1 MPQLPYSGVPSVQPQ
16 GPAGVMEHAQASPQ
30 DFGSGVGQAEEG
42 LANTGMKV
50 SDMLA
55 ANAQRL
61 QELSNDRDANQAIN
75 KYMEA
80 AGDEWA
86 KFGAM
91 QGQQAADYRPT
102 YQANLSTLRE
112 QFGASLQS
120 PMARQ
125 QYDDNSRFM
134 TTRYFNQGASHA
146 AEGQK
151 QSYKTTND
159 DNFESA
165 VKVGILG
172 QNDPPT
178 VALQATR
185 AMASA
190 RQNAFLKG
198 KTDDQA
204 ESDAMLGRGMYFQRV
219 LKDMLDKGSVGQAS
233 QMYQTVRP
241 TLDGNSILQ
250 IDGMM
255 KPIIRDQAINGWID
269 RKMGGSASGFVGAGG
284 GGGGSG
290 RQIDDATAGRA
301 RDVYDGLVKR
311 GMDSNTALGFAAS
324 AVGESAAKTN
334 NTGDGG
340 AAHGMFMW
348 RNSGNDHRLDDYV
361 TQHGHLP
368 EQGNVDE
375 QLDHIMWELG
385 GRESPAKGQI
395 ASAGNSPAEKAAA
408 VSQFFERPQDKQ
420 LNASVRSDYA
430 NQLAKRFGIQG
441 ANGPVGASVTQINT
455 QSDKSPAE
463 MEFPDEQG
471 MVQDALKDFDDPYEQ
486 QKAISGIRTR
496 FATLNAAVRQDRD
509 ALGKAIP
516 DMEAQALGGQDINL
530 SDAFIAKIRHVFPPE
545 QAAERIESLGISQA
559 VSQQFAAVK
568 FGTPENVADAEARL
582 STNLG
587 LGGASPETAEM
598 PDLAGSNEAY
608 RMRQNILKKFQT
620 SLHTREAALNGKDA
634 NPAAYIATS
643 PIIRQSLA
651 ELGAPMP
658 AGATPEQQQAI
669 ATQRAEKFA
678 QTSVSFQQNLGVRT
692 PHVLTR
698 EDAQSEAIKINS
710 AGPDQDVGKMLA
722 DKQKAYGQAWPQ
734 VFGDLTTM
742 GGLAPEYQTLA
753 QMPSQTAR
761 SDFQSMLKYVSTT
774 AKNRENM
781 YDQAGKPSMD
791 AIKSAVLTDPTLTA
805 FEKSAQVPGLF
816 SDLGSVQRVR
826 QAVTDLAAFYS
837 LPGGGSTASVGV
849 FGHKPTAVERAVSA
863 VIGDKYSFD
872 TTDNYLRVPNSQATL
887 KQVQDYGDGLKENL
901 TERDLLPTRSG
912 VTAQTLGIGASQD
925 PEVAGRI
932 QRDIVSPIQQ
942 AGTNPLRNIQQT
954 GKWVTNESDS
964 GAYLVAQD
972 ENGRPKPVR
981 KADGSRVEFSWKQ
994 AKAGPPLTPAA
1005 VQTTIPPI

>member
-1 MPQLPYSGVPSVQPQ
+1 MAQPPYSGVPTVQPQ
-16 GPAGVMEHAQASPQ
+16 GPVGVMEQAQATPQ

-61 QELSNDRDANQAIN
+61 QELSNDRDANQAVN
-75 KYMEA
+75 KYMQS

-86 KFGAM
+86 KFGSM
-91 QGQQAADYRPT
+91 HGQEAADYRPT
-102 YQANLSTLRE
+102 YQANLSNLRE

-125 QYDDNSRFM
+125 QYDNYSRFM
-134 TTRYFNQGASHA
+134 TTRYFNQGAEHA
-146 AEGQK
+146 AQGQT
-151 QSYKTTND
+151 QSYKTTNAQSFD
-159 DNFESA
+159 SA
-165 VKVGILG
+165 VQAGILG

-178 VALQATR
+178 VALQGAR
-185 AMASA
+185 AAGFL
-190 RQNAFLKG
+190 RQNAKIDG
-198 KTDDQA
+198 MTDDQA
-204 ESDAMLGRGMYFQRV
+204 ELEGIKGRGQYFQRV

-241 TLDGNSILQ
+241 TLDGQSILQ

-269 RKMGGSASGFVGAGG
+269 RKMGGSASGFVGGG
-284 GGGGSG
+284 GRAFTPTSLPSGVSPDEDAMVRTVAGEAGNEPLVGQQGVAAVIKNRAESSGGSP
-290 RQIDDATAGRA
+290 
-301 RDVYDGLVKR
+301 RDVV
-311 GMDSNTALGFAAS
+311 FAPNQF
-324 AVGESAAKTN
+324 EPWN
-334 NTGDGG
+334 GG
-340 AAHGMFMW
+340 AA
-348 RNSGNDHRLDDYV
+348 RQRL
-361 TQHGHLP
+361 
-368 EQGNVDE
+368 
-375 QLDHIMWELG
+375 
-385 GRESPAKGQI
+385 ESMDT
-395 ASAGNSPAEKAAA
+395 NSPQYQKILNDVVRPIMSGEAQDPTGGATHFYAPKAQAA
-408 VSQFFERPQDKQ
+408 
-420 LNASVRSDYA
+420 LGRSAPSWATGAPTVIGNHNFYKVGYGPGSAPPAGQGTSGVIDPN
-430 NQLAKRFGIQG
+430 NQ
-441 ANGPVGASVTQINT
+441 
-455 QSDKSPAE
+455 KSPAE

-516 DMEAQALGGQDINL
+516 DMETQALGGQDINL

-761 SDFQSMLKYVSTT
+761 SDFQSMLKYVGTI

-781 YDQAGKPSMD
+781 YEQAGKINMT
-791 AIKSAVLTDPTLTA
+791 AIDSAMLQDDTLKH
-805 FEKSAQVPGLF
+805 FQQSAQVPGLF
-816 SDLGSVQRVR
+816 SDLGSVQRVQ
-826 QAVTDLAAFYS
+826 QAVKDLAAFYS
-837 LPGGGSTASVGV
+837 LPGGGSTASVGL
-849 FGHKPTAVERAVSA
+849 FGHQPTAVQRAVSA

-872 TTDNYLRVPNSQATL
+872 TADNYLRVPNSQATL

-901 TERDLLPTRSG
+901 TEKDLLPTRSG

-932 QRDIVSPIQQ
+932 QRDIVNPIQQ

-1005 VQTTIPPI
+1005 VQTTIPPM